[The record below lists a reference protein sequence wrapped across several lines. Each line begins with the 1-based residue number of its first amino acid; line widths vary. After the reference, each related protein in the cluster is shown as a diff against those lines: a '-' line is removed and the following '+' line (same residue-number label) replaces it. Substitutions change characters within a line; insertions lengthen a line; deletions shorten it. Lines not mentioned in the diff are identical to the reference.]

1 MQPASPFYR
10 TARRVNGHAVWTGR
24 VNVNERVM
32 DQPLRWKRP
41 RKIFVN
47 SLSDLFHESVSVETI
62 DRIFAVMA
70 QCPQH
75 TFQILT
81 KRADRMLDYCERV
94 AVRNGIGGAD
104 FPDDTPIPKFVGYP
118 LCNVWLGVSVENQT
132 AAADRIPLL
141 LLTPA
146 AVRFLSCEPLLG
158 PIDMRKVFD
167 EDLGTIDSLTRG
179 SFPNRRPPP
188 RPRPAI
194 DWVIAGGESGRN
206 ARPMHPDWARSL
218 RDQCARAD
226 VPFFFKQWGEYL
238 PGDMDFDGKHHTWAA
253 DPEHFEKPLAH
264 ERYHVVEAHGVSFG
278 RVGKGV
284 AGAMLDGVEH
294 KAFPV
299 NA

>member
-1 MQPASPFYR
+1 MQANSPFYR
-10 TARRVNGHAVWTGR
+10 TAKRVNGHAVWTGR
-24 VNVNERVM
+24 VNVNERAM

-47 SLSDLFHESVSVETI
+47 SLSDLFHESVSDATI

-81 KRADRMLDYCERV
+81 KRAERMRDYCEMV

-104 FPDDTPIPKFVGYP
+104 FPEDTPIPKFVDYP
-118 LCNVWLGVSVENQT
+118 LRNVWLGVSVENQ
-132 AAADRIPLL
+132 AAADERIPLL
-141 LLTPA
+141 LPTPA

-158 PIDMRKVFD
+158 PINFALVPGFNLAGQRGV
-167 EDLGTIDSLTRG
+167 DLLR
-179 SFPNRRPPP
+179 NM
-188 RPRPAI
+188 
-194 DWVIAGGESGRN
+194 WVIAGGESGRD

-218 RDQCARAD
+218 RDQCARAG

-253 DPEHFEKPLAH
+253 DAEHFEKQLTH

-299 NA
+299 GA